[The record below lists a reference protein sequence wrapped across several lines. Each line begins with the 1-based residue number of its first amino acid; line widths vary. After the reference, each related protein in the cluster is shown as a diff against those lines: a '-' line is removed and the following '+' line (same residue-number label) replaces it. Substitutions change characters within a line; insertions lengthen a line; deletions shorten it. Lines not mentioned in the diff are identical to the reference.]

1 MKLLFLVFIFTSSQ
15 IFAQND
21 KIEAE
26 QRIKK
31 IEVPDNSIAWLNAS
45 FPNLKKVK
53 WYSET
58 TSHIKS
64 FEAKFKLNKINYSV
78 EFSQNGLIEDVEIE
92 RKLSELTNQAREN
105 LTSSFQQ
112 FEKFKLTKIQEQ
124 WTSDAS
130 EKLSQALISK
140 DPSSITI
147 KYEVEFSA
155 VIEGSYALW
164 EGLFDANGL
173 LLNVRKIKLR
183 ATDNLDY

>member
-1 MKLLFLVFIFTSSQ
+1 MKLLFFIFLFSSTL

-31 IEVPDNSIAWLNAS
+31 TEVPANSIAWLSAS

-58 TSHIKS
+58 TSQIKS
-64 FEAKFKLNKINYSV
+64 IEAKFKWNKIKYSV
-78 EFSQNGLIEDVEIE
+78 HSSEKGLIEDLDIE
-92 RKLSELTNQAREN
+92 RKLSECTNATQESLTA
-105 LTSSFQQ
+105 SFRQ
-112 FEKFKLTKIQEQ
+112 FEKFKLSKIQEQ

-130 EKLSQALISK
+130 EKLSQALISN
-140 DPSSITI
+140 DPSSVKI
-147 KYEVEFSA
+147 KYEVEFTA
-155 VIEGSYALW
+155 IIEGSYALW

-173 LLNVRKIKLR
+173 LLSKRKVKLR